1 MSYWGSLNAPQ
12 ASALFG
18 GATSANYAV
27 SGYVDPTLLG
37 LLLLGGL
44 AGGLAGNVIS
54 RGLVPHQLLAR
65 RLFALMILAVAV
77 FVAWQAGSALLLE
90 AR

>member
-1 MSYWGSLNAPQ
+1 
-12 ASALFG
+12 
-18 GATSANYAV
+18 
-27 SGYVDPTLLG
+27 
-37 LLLLGGL
+37 
-44 AGGLAGNVIS
+44 
-54 RGLVPHQLLAR
+54 VPHQLLAR